1 MGIHPVNVAHCPSL
15 EEQILH
21 GINVCVCVCV
31 CVCSFVDGFLF
42 VRMYANDLAVGA
54 KAYDR
59 GGPCIGTTSMLAVG
73 GDS

>member
-1 MGIHPVNVAHCPSL
+1 MESM
-15 EEQILH
+15 
-21 GINVCVCVCV
+21 CVCVR
-31 CVCSFVDGFLF
+31 VCSFVDGFLF
-42 VRMYANDLAVGA
+42 VRVYANDLAVGA

>member
-1 MGIHPVNVAHCPSL
+1 MSRTAQALKNKFFMESM
-15 EEQILH
+15 
-21 GINVCVCVCV
+21 CVCVCV